1 MRVGGRPT
9 VRDDNII
16 RRLHDNATTTITTA
30 SSAGT
35 GTISGIPVQPAL
47 LGCLRSDRPR
57 RRGLR
62 RRNRQRGRI
71 RSGPRLCRRSGHLR
85 PRRDGNRIGCEPD
98 VVNAGPEDLSECDP
112 NYSGACVPI
121 ASEVDCEG
129 GNGNGP
135 AYVRGPVNV
144 VGEDIYD
151 LDATA
156 MGSAAS
162 RPSSTQVWKT

>member
-1 MRVGGRPT
+1 MDCAG
-9 VRDDNII
+9 
-16 RRLHDNATTTITTA
+16 
-30 SSAGT
+30 GT
-35 GTISGIPVQPAL
+35 GNGAEYVQGPVYVVGQ
-47 LGCLRSDRPR
+47 DIY
-57 RRGLR
+57 GLAA
-62 RRNRQRGRI
+62 N
-71 RSGPRLCRRSGHLR
+71 
-85 PRRDGNRIGCEPD
+85 GNRIGWEPD

-144 VGEDIYD
+144 VREDIYD